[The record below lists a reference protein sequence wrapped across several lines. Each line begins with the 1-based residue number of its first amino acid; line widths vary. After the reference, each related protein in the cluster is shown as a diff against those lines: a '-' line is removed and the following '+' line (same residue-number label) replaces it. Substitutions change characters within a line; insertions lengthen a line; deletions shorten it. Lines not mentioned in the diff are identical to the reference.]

1 MTLLSSNIVD
11 VLKNIWYASN
21 SDGEFIDSK
30 ISGNDELSGLDSL
43 KAVPLQNPKTIIF
56 TYIDI
61 NSICNYVW

>member
-21 SDGEFIDSK
+21 SDDEFIDSK

>member
-43 KAVPLQNPKTIIF
+43 KAIPLQNPKTIIF